1 MILSIIC
8 IYCRPNL
15 KTYISYCNKKTNDFN
30 GLGGIISLKENINF
44 INSFDL
50 LNNYLII
57 QYKFTA
63 ISIVNL
69 NKNMNYKYL
78 WQY

>member
-1 MILSIIC
+1 MILSTFC

-15 KTYISYCNKKTNDFN
+15 KTCISYYNKKTNYFN
-30 GLGGIISLKENINF
+30 GLEGKIGLKENINF

-57 QYKFTA
+57 Q
-63 ISIVNL
+63 
-69 NKNMNYKYL
+69 
-78 WQY
+78 